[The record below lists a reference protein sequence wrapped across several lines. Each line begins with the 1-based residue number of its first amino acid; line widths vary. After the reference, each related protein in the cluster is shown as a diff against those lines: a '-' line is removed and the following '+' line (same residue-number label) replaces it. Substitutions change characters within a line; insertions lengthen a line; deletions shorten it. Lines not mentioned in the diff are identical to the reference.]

1 MRSVWWCGLLV
12 VVILGS
18 STGTARAARQ
28 GIPDRPATSTR
39 PTTTSPRSSA
49 TPTQT
54 AHPTASPI
62 QRCGQGYCVV
72 ITPTATAIGGAAPG
86 AERAF
91 DRGRPRCDLL
101 DPGTWLPCF
110 IAAGIDLVTGWV
122 RTIVNTQMFADVWGS
137 TNVLLTVE
145 NPVVVRYHTA
155 IRLASDLLLAL
166 FAMGVFGEIL
176 VCQRAHQTYHHA
188 VEKIWRLVLIA
199 FLSNMSLAVIAQAVD
214 LSNIMTG
221 GVWSVQSSG
230 LDAVM
235 AHTDP
240 GSAVVVASIFA
251 LANEI
256 MLLLLFVQMVMRL
269 ALLDVLIVLAPLGLL
284 CYGWGPT
291 QEWGQLWRQHF
302 TATLVV
308 QFVQVVALVLGED
321 LWTYAPYV
329 FAPDGTTITGETS
342 LLDMRGNMELAIALG
357 VFAVVL
363 LIPRLL
369 RARTGNSSFL
379 GVALGVRV
387 LLGRGR

>member
-1 MRSVWWCGLLV
+1 MRGLWCCGLV
-12 VVILGS
+12 VVLILGPFM
-18 STGTARAARQ
+18 GTAQAARH
-28 GIPDRPATSTR
+28 GIPGST
-39 PTTTSPRSSA
+39 A
-49 TPTQT
+49 TPIR
-54 AHPTASPI
+54 PTASPRPSASPSMTPSPTVTPI
-62 QRCGQGYCVV
+62 ERCGRGYCVV
-72 ITPTATAIGGAAPG
+72 VTPTATVSSGTGAGTGGASAQG
-86 AERAF
+86 SS
-91 DRGRPRCDLL
+91 RCDLL

-110 IAAGIDLVTGWV
+110 VAAGIDLVTGWV
-122 RTIVNTQMFADVWGS
+122 RTIVTTQMFADVWGS

-145 NPVVVRYHTA
+145 NPVVVRYYTA

-199 FLSNMSLAVIAQAVD
+199 FLSNMSLAVIAQAID

-221 GVWSVQSSG
+221 GVWGVQSSG

-240 GSAVVVASIFA
+240 GSAVVVASIFE
-251 LANEI
+251 LANEV

-269 ALLDVLIVLAPLGLL
+269 ALLDVLIVLSPLGLL

-302 TATLVV
+302 AATLIV

-321 LWTYAPYV
+321 LWTYSPYI
-329 FAPDGTTITGETS
+329 FAPDGTTITGATS
-342 LLDMRGNMELAIALG
+342 LLDMRSNMELAIALG

-369 RARTGNSSFL
+369 RARTGASSFV
-379 GVALGVRV
+379 GAALGVRL
-387 LLGRGR
+387 LLGKGR